1 MLDQLSIAGAFNTAA
16 WIINQVIFPVLVTAG
31 VTVGTVLLQWIVQ
44 QARAFRL

>member
-1 MLDQLSIAGAFNTAA
+1 MADAFQTAA
-16 WIINQVIFPVLVTAG
+16 GLITYIVFPILVTAG